1 MTQPLPPAVIL
12 VEPQLA
18 MNIGTTARAMANC
31 GLVDLRLVRPRPAW
45 PSEMARRASSGAEEI
60 LAQARLFETTAEA
73 IADLERVYATTG
85 RARKLVKTIV
95 TPKRAAA
102 EIHEAA
108 RLGLRSG
115 LLYGPERTGLE
126 NDDLALADAVISV
139 PLNPEFSS
147 LNLAQ
152 AVLVTAYEW
161 FQASDETP
169 AIQLAMGDGK
179 PAAKADLEGF
189 FRHLEEELDACGFLR
204 VEEKRPGMIRN
215 IRNIFQRAQ
224 LTTQEVRT
232 LHGIVTELVTRRKER
247 P

>member
-1 MTQPLPPAVIL
+1 MSKPLPPAIIL

-18 MNIGTTARAMANC
+18 MNIGTAARAMANC
-31 GLVDLRLVRPRPAW
+31 GLFDLRLVRPRPSW
-45 PSEMARRASSGAEEI
+45 PSEMARRASSGAEAI
-60 LAQARLFETTAEA
+60 LEKAGLFETTQEA

-85 RARKLVKTIV
+85 RSRKLVKTIV

-126 NDDLALADAVISV
+126 NDDLALADAVIAV
-139 PLNPEFSS
+139 PLNPDFSS

-161 FQASDETP
+161 YQSVGDRPE
-169 AIQLAMGDGK
+169 IQLAMGDGK
-179 PAAKADLEGF
+179 PATKADLEGF
-189 FRHLEEELDACGFLR
+189 FRHLETELDDCGFLR
-204 VEEKRPGMIRN
+204 VAEKRPGMLRN

-232 LHGIVTELVTRRKER
+232 LHGIVTELVTRRKR
-247 P
+247 GS